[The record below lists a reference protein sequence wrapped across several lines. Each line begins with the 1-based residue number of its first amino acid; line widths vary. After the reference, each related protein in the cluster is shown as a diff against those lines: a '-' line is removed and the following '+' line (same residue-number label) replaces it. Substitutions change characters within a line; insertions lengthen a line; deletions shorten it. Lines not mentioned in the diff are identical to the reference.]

1 MTGADI
7 VMPSERVIHFMLVM
21 ARFGGMMIAAPI
33 FGHHGVPA
41 RVRVAVTVA
50 IAFGLA
56 GLIPVGAAATI
67 VDVPGLVGPIV
78 LELGVGLMIGLAMEL
93 VLGGAIMGGEL
104 AGIQMGLGIAQVV
117 DPRTQAQMTPVALWV
132 QFVAL
137 QVFLAVDGHHLL
149 VQAVLRSFELAPPGS
164 LQFSGREIGGLLAAV
179 GGLFEVAVR
188 ISAPVIGGLLITD
201 AALGLLSRAVPQL
214 NVFFMG
220 FAVKIGVGFFLLSAG
235 MPYAVRFIGERL
247 GGVDRLLGGILGGLA

>member
-1 MTGADI
+1 M
-7 VMPSERVIHFMLVM
+7 V
-21 ARFGGMMIAAPI
+21 
-33 FGHHGVPA
+33 
-41 RVRVAVTVA
+41 
-50 IAFGLA
+50 
-56 GLIPVGAAATI
+56 
-67 VDVPGLVGPIV
+67 
-78 LELGVGLMIGLAMEL
+78 GLAMEL

-117 DPRTQAQMTPVALWV
+117 DPRTQLQMTPVALWM

-164 LQFSGREIGGLLAAV
+164 LELSGREVGGLLAAV

-188 ISAPVIGGLLITD
+188 IAAPVLGGLLITD
-201 AALGLLSRAVPQL
+201 AALGLLARAVPQL

-220 FAVKIGVGFFLLSAG
+220 FAVKIVVAFFLMSAG
-235 MPYAVRFIGERL
+235 LPYTVRFLGERL
-247 GGVDRLLGGILGGLA
+247 GGVDRLLGGVLGGLG